1 MNMQHSDFSGSDRC
15 LALLVDRDRA
25 SLQMYAEYLR
35 NASYDVEEAED
46 GREALAKA
54 ISRRPQIIVTETQL
68 PGINGL
74 RLCELLRVDK
84 ATQSTPIIVV
94 TADALPADILRAEC
108 AGADAVLTK
117 PCRPERLAAEM
128 QRCLTTSAAVNTRA
142 AAARLHAT
150 DVLARSAEQLEK
162 ARRIRR
168 RVPLSRMFR
177 RHTTTT
183 PPQEPPQLVC
193 PTCDAQ
199 LVYQDSHIGGVS
211 DKQQEQW
218 DYYECPG
225 KCGRFQY
232 RQRTRKIRRLI

>member
-1 MNMQHSDFSGSDRC
+1 MNIQHAEFSPIDPC

-25 SLQMYAEYLR
+25 SLQLYAEFLR

-54 ISRRPQIIVTETQL
+54 ISRGPQIIVTETRL
-68 PGINGL
+68 PGINGF

-84 ATQSTPIIVV
+84 ATHSTPIIVV

-108 AGADAVLTK
+108 AGADVVLTK
-117 PCRPERLAAEM
+117 PCRPEHLAAEM
-128 QRCLTTSAAVNTRA
+128 RRCLAMSAAVKTRA
-142 AAARLHAT
+142 AAARLHAA
-150 DVLARSAEQLEK
+150 DVVARAVEQVER
-162 ARRIRR
+162 ARRVRQ
-168 RVPLSRMFR
+168 RVPISRMFK

-183 PPQEPPQLVC
+183 PPLEPPVLVC

-211 DKQQEQW
+211 DRQQEQW
-218 DYYECPG
+218 DYFECPG

-232 RQRTRKIRRLI
+232 RQRTRKVRRLI

>member
-1 MNMQHSDFSGSDRC
+1 MNTQHSPSSPMDPC

-25 SLQMYAEYLR
+25 SLRMYAEYLR
-35 NASYDVEEAED
+35 NAAYDVEEAED

-54 ISRRPQIIVTETQL
+54 ISRRPQIIVMETHL
-68 PGINGL
+68 PGINGF

-128 QRCLTTSAAVNTRA
+128 QRCLAMSAGVRARA

-150 DVLARSAEQLEK
+150 DVLARSAERMEK
-162 ARRIRR
+162 ARRIRQ
-168 RVPLSRMFR
+168 RVPLSRKFK

-183 PPQEPPQLVC
+183 PPLEPPVLVC

-218 DYYECPG
+218 DYYECPR
-225 KCGRFQY
+225 KCGKFQY

>member
-1 MNMQHSDFSGSDRC
+1 MNIQHAEFSPIDPC

-25 SLQMYAEYLR
+25 SLQLYAEFLR

-54 ISRRPQIIVTETQL
+54 ISRGPQIIVTETRL
-68 PGINGL
+68 PGINGF

-84 ATQSTPIIVV
+84 ATHSTPIIVV

-108 AGADAVLTK
+108 AGADVVLTK
-117 PCRPERLAAEM
+117 PCRPEHLAAEM
-128 QRCLTTSAAVNTRA
+128 RRCLAMSAAVKTRA
-142 AAARLHAT
+142 AAARLHAA
-150 DVLARSAEQLEK
+150 DVVARAVERVER
-162 ARRIRR
+162 ARRVRQ
-168 RVPLSRMFR
+168 RVPLSRMFK

-183 PPQEPPQLVC
+183 PPLEPPVLVC
-193 PTCDAQ
+193 PTCDAP
-199 LVYQDSHIGGVS
+199 LAYQDSHIGGVS
-211 DKQQEQW
+211 DRQQEQW

-225 KCGRFQY
+225 KCGKFQY

>member
-1 MNMQHSDFSGSDRC
+1 MNAFPASSPTTSTR
-15 LALLVDRDRA
+15 ALLVGLDRA

-54 ISRRPQIIVTETQL
+54 ISCCPQIIVTETQL
-68 PGINGL
+68 PGINGF

-94 TADALPADILRAEC
+94 TADTLPADILRAEC
-108 AGADAVLTK
+108 AGADIVLTK
-117 PCRPERLAAEM
+117 PCRPERLAAEI
-128 QRCLTTSAAVNTRA
+128 QRCLAKSAALATRA
-142 AAARLHAT
+142 AAAQLHSA
-150 DVLARSAEQLEK
+150 DLRARSAVQLEK
-162 ARRIRR
+162 ARRMKH
-168 RVPLSRMFR
+168 RVPLSRMFK

-183 PPQEPPQLVC
+183 PPLEPPALVC

-211 DKQQEQW
+211 DRQQEQW
-218 DYYECPG
+218 DYFECPG

-232 RQRTRKIRRLI
+232 RQRTRKTRRLI